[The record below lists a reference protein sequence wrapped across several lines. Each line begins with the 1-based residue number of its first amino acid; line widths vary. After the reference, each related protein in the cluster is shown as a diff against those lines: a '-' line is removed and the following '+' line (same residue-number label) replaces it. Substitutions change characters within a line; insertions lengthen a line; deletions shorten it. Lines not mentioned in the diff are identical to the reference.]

1 MLNRNYKIRTLIIME
16 LTSEETREYFRRKWR
31 KPRRK
36 WLRMAEDNI
45 RLKSEK
51 NRENERERSQI
62 VHIDEEEMLQGRF
75 DQIILD
81 NGLSQLDSH
90 FEIYANAGFLEEDEQ
105 LDDHIDVIL
114 EEGLSY

>member
-1 MLNRNYKIRTLIIME
+1 ME

-31 KPRRK
+31 KPRPK
-36 WLRMAEDNI
+36 WLKTDDNI

-51 NRENERERSQI
+51 IPENERERSQI
-62 VHIDEEEMLQGRF
+62 VHIEEEEMLQERF
-75 DQIILD
+75 DQ
-81 NGLSQLDSH
+81 NFLSQIDSH
-90 FEIYANAGFLEEDEQ
+90 LEIYANAGFLEEDEQ